1 MVSVFENSEGLIYYR
16 KEIKMKFSDFKKS
29 VDDGLKATLTED
41 ESSERVK
48 NLEAILNIVNTINRS
63 LILEDVLQLVLKNA
77 IRLTN
82 SERGFIVLQNPN
94 NELEFKLGL
103 NSENETLSKQSFE
116 ISTTVVED
124 VFLNGQSI
132 FIEGAQSD
140 ATYDPTR
147 SILKLDLQTILC
159 SPLITNGKKI
169 GVIYVDSKHLH
180 KIKVREITGTFEI
193 LAGQAATAIR
203 NAQLYDG
210 QLNAF
215 NALQE
220 ANAQLI
226 QAERKVLKSGI
237 DAEIGQ
243 SLQGLVH
250 LALLETES
258 LMRII
263 EKSHFD
269 FKTQKEN
276 VDDLLFDRLKL
287 KSKVAADSI
296 RNIQK
301 YAQVLL
307 ETSIMDLNKDNG
319 DLNRVIQSVIKY
331 LSPLKKFLA
340 ITFKTELNQLP
351 MCNFDSEQIQH
362 LLVHLITNSADA
374 KKDAT
379 ITVKSYKKDDWIFVE
394 IEDDG
399 PGFPEKL
406 RVNPSDAF
414 NLSKNGYGLFLCKSI
429 IDKHKGEI
437 KILPGKNGAAVHFAI
452 PIVH

>member
-1 MVSVFENSEGLIYYR
+1 
-16 KEIKMKFSDFKKS
+16 MKFSEFKKNI
-29 VDDGLKATLTED
+29 DDGIKNVIAD
-41 ESSERVK
+41 NDSSERLK
-48 NLEAILNIVNTINRS
+48 SLEAILNIVNTINRS
-63 LILEDVLQLVLKNA
+63 LILEDVLELVLKNS

-82 SERGFIVLQNPN
+82 SERGFIVLQNQN

-103 NSENETLSKQSFE
+103 NDQNETLPRQSFE
-116 ISTTVVED
+116 VSKTVVED
-124 VFLNGQSI
+124 VFTNGQSI

-140 ATYDPTR
+140 ANYDTTR

-210 QLNAF
+210 QLSAY

-226 QAERKVLKSGI
+226 QAERRVLKSGI

-243 SLQGLVH
+243 ALQGLVH

-258 LMRII
+258 LLRTI
-263 EKSHFD
+263 EKAHSD
-269 FKTQKEN
+269 YDSNTQ

-307 ETSIMDLNKDNG
+307 ETSVTDLKKNNN
-319 DLNRVIQSVIKY
+319 DLNRTIQSVIKY
-331 LSPLKKFLA
+331 LSPLKKFSLV
-340 ITFKTELNQLP
+340 TFKTELNPLP
-351 MCNFDSEQIQH
+351 LCDFDPEQIQH

-374 KKDAT
+374 YKNAT
-379 ITVKSYKKDDWIFVE
+379 ITIRSFAADKKNCVE
-394 IEDDG
+394 IQDDG

-406 RVNPSDAF
+406 KLNPSAVF
-414 NLSKNGYGLFLCKSI
+414 NLSDGGYGLFLCKSI
-429 IDKHKGEI
+429 IDKHKGTI
-437 KILPGKNGAAVHFAI
+437 KILDTKIGACIHFTL
-452 PIVH
+452 PVSL

>member
-1 MVSVFENSEGLIYYR
+1 
-16 KEIKMKFSDFKKS
+16 MKFTDFKKNIDEGIRNVI
-29 VDDGLKATLTED
+29 VDA
-41 ESSERVK
+41 ESSERMK
-48 NLEAILNIVNTINRS
+48 SLEAILDIVNTINRS
-63 LILEDVLQLVLKNA
+63 LILEDVLELVLQNA
-77 IRLTN
+77 IRLTH
-82 SERGFIVLQNPN
+82 SERGFIVLQNLAGD
-94 NELEFKLGL
+94 LEFKLGL
-103 NSENETLSKQSFE
+103 DDHNENLPKKLFE
-116 ISTTVVED
+116 VSNTVVED
-124 VFLNGQSI
+124 VFRNGESI
-132 FIEGAQSD
+132 FLEGAQSD
-140 ATYDPTR
+140 TAYDTTK

-203 NAQLYDG
+203 NAQLYDN
-210 QLNAF
+210 QINAY

-258 LMRII
+258 LLRTI
-263 EKSHFD
+263 EKSQNEFD
-269 FKTQKEN
+269 TNQQL
-276 VDDLLFDRLKL
+276 DDLLFDRLKL

-307 ETSIMDLNKDNG
+307 ETSVTDLNKDNN
-319 DLNRVIQSVIKY
+319 DLNRTIQSVIKY
-331 LSPLKKFLA
+331 LSPLKKFSF
-340 ITFKTELNQLP
+340 ITFKTELNTLP
-351 MCNFDSEQIQH
+351 LCDFDPEQIQH
-362 LLVHLITNSADA
+362 LLVHLFTNSVNAS
-374 KKDAT
+374 KNAT
-379 ITVKSYKKDDWIFVE
+379 ITIRSYVKENKNCVDIQ
-394 IEDDG
+394 DDG
-399 PGFPEKL
+399 PGFAEKYKT
-406 RVNPSDAF
+406 NPSAIF
-414 NLSKNGYGLFLCKSI
+414 NLANGGYGLFLCKNI

-437 KILPGKNGAAVHFAI
+437 KILNSEKGASIYFSLPVN
-452 PIVH
+452 